1 MITEKAPGKLYI
13 AGEYAVLEQN
23 CPAII
28 VALNQFVRVSI
39 SAAVGNTGIIH
50 SKQYSQ
56 DSIHWRRQGNKMV
69 IDNRDNPFE
78 YILAAIRF
86 TEQYLLENGTSLK
99 VYDLH
104 VNSDLDS
111 KDGPKYGL
119 GSSAAVTVATV
130 KAILAFYGI
139 ERKHDLVYK
148 LAAISHYS
156 VQGNGSAG
164 DIAASVY
171 GGWLAYQTFDKDWLK
186 HELATKKLSDVL
198 TEAWPGLQ
206 VQLLTPP
213 EGMELVIGWSQK
225 PASTSRLVDETNAQ
239 KENFQQEYEAF
250 LTNSRQCVLKMIA
263 GFKQHNISLIQEQI
277 RVNRK
282 LLAHF
287 AKLNHIAIEIP
298 RLTELI
304 EIAEK
309 FGFAAKTSGAG
320 NGDCGIVITNHNG
333 KIADLKAE
341 WLKAG
346 ILPLDFHV
354 HILNQTKEK

>member
-1 MITEKAPGKLYI
+1 
-13 AGEYAVLEQN
+13 
-23 CPAII
+23 
-28 VALNQFVRVSI
+28 
-39 SAAVGNTGIIH
+39 
-50 SKQYSQ
+50 
-56 DSIHWRRQGNKMV
+56 
-69 IDNRDNPFE
+69 
-78 YILAAIRF
+78 
-86 TEQYLLENGTSLK
+86 
-99 VYDLH
+99 
-104 VNSDLDS
+104 
-111 KDGPKYGL
+111 
-119 GSSAAVTVATV
+119 
-130 KAILAFYGI
+130 
-139 ERKHDLVYK
+139 
-148 LAAISHYS
+148 
-156 VQGNGSAG
+156 
-164 DIAASVY
+164 
-171 GGWLAYQTFDKDWLK
+171 
-186 HELATKKLSDVL
+186 
-198 TEAWPGLQ
+198 
-206 VQLLTPP
+206 
-213 EGMELVIGWSQK
+213 
-225 PASTSRLVDETNAQ
+225 
-239 KENFQQEYEAF
+239 
-250 LTNSRQCVLKMIA
+250 MIA